1 MRFAVGSKQVASLL
15 LTQFNRLGGSS
26 LPEACFGGLKVAPLS
41 FLLNLPRS
49 GPPERGYF
57 PELSMAKPN
66 PTRRSVWRSA
76 SKHSDGKRR
85 VDWLGAA
92 LFLTWLSGA
101 IVLSALTQPAFA
113 REVAV
118 STASTPADIYGPLFH
133 QVQTRRIFEDSKT
146 FVDAV
151 PKRSSSSIMAEYLSR
166 DTLSDAELKQFVL
179 DNFALPDDA
188 HAKVPSLETRRASLK
203 RHISSLWPHLTRK
216 PVVPRPG
223 GSELQMAKP
232 FVVPGG
238 RFREIYYWDSYFTM
252 LGLQVDGRDDLVE
265 NMIDDFGDLIARYG
279 HVPNG
284 ARTYYLSRSQ
294 PPFFF
299 AMVGLS
305 KARDEETLRRRLM
318 QMRREHAFWMDGA
331 SALKPGEAFRRAVRM
346 PNGEI
351 LNRYFDDRATPR
363 EESYREDIETAAL
376 SGRPPET
383 VYRDL
388 RAGAE
393 SGWDYSSRWLKDGKT
408 LSSIQTTEVIPV
420 DLNSLLFGLE
430 RTIADTCTALG
441 ESECSATYAHQAKRR
456 ARAMDLYLWDQRRQ
470 AYLDYQ
476 WHLGQRINRL
486 SSATLYPLFV
496 GLSSQLQAKLVA
508 ETVNYELLATGGVRT
523 TKLETGQ
530 QWDMPNGWAPLQWIA
545 VSGLRRYG
553 DHSLAGVIASR
564 WIKTVEREY
573 CISGRLLEKYDL
585 EKIQPGG
592 GGEYPTQDGFGWTN
606 GVTQKLLSMGYF
618 SPLARTPCF

>member
-1 MRFAVGSKQVASLL
+1 
-15 LTQFNRLGGSS
+15 
-26 LPEACFGGLKVAPLS
+26 
-41 FLLNLPRS
+41 
-49 GPPERGYF
+49 
-57 PELSMAKPN
+57 MAKPN
-66 PTRRSVWRSA
+66 PTRRSVWRSG

-85 VDWLGAA
+85 VDWIGAG

-101 IVLSALTQPAFA
+101 IVLPALTQPAFA
-113 REVAV
+113 RETTV
-118 STASTPADIYGPLFH
+118 STVSTPADLYGPLFH
-133 QVQTRRIFEDSKT
+133 QVQKRRIFEDSKT

-151 PKRSSSSIMAEYLSR
+151 PKRSSSTIMADYVSR
-166 DTLSDAELKQFVL
+166 DALSDAELKQFVL
-179 DNFALPDDA
+179 VNFDLPDDA
-188 HAKVPSLETRRASLK
+188 HAKVSSLEMRRAALK

-265 NMIDDFGDLIARYG
+265 NMIDDFGDLISRYG

-299 AMVGLS
+299 AMVDLS
-305 KARDEETLRRRLM
+305 KARDAETLRRRLA

-331 SALKPGEAFRRAVRM
+331 STLKPGEAFRRVVRT

-363 EESYREDIETAAL
+363 EESYREDIETAAV

-383 VYRDL
+383 VFRDL

-408 LSSIQTTEVIPV
+408 LSSIQTTEIVPV

-430 RTIADTCTALG
+430 RAIAGACARLG
-441 ESECSATYAHQAKRR
+441 ESTCVATYADQARRR
-456 ARAMDLYLWDQRRQ
+456 ARAIDLYLWDQERR

-476 WHLGQRINRL
+476 WRRGQRTDRL
-486 SSATLYPLFV
+486 SAATLYPLFV
-496 GLSSQLQAKLVA
+496 GLPNSERARLVA
-508 ETVNYELLATGGVRT
+508 GTVKAELIAPGGLRT
-523 TKLETGQ
+523 TRLETGQ

-553 DHSLAGVIASR
+553 ERSIAADIAIR
-564 WIKTVEREY
+564 WVKTVEREY
-573 CISGRLLEKYDL
+573 CASGRMLEKYDL
-585 EKIQPGG
+585 EMIRPGG

-606 GVTQKLLSMGYF
+606 GVTQKFVSMG
-618 SPLARTPCF
+618 SNGAELTSMGVQALGSCASSMAHTP